1 MILLGPG
8 RRRKAA
14 RDEREERAVPIA
26 KVDVFQLV
34 HRLGQTRG
42 PSSAWYDRRESVLV
56 RVADDDGV
64 CGWGETYV
72 RPGVV
77 GALEALGELLVG
89 TDPLRPRALLAG
101 RPFSTADGFA
111 RSALAIA
118 LDDLRGRRLGVP
130 VADLYG
136 GRIRDR
142 VRAYASSGGYF
153 PDVGPEESWPGEA
166 ARLAGKGFGAVKL
179 RIGRY
184 AVDRELR
191 ALERVREV
199 VPAEVDL
206 MADGNGAYTLP
217 AAIRM
222 GRGLERLGFR
232 WFEEPLPRTAGG
244 VNYPRY
250 DELAAALDIAVASG
264 EGLETRSAFAEFL
277 AAGKGDIVQP
287 DVAIC
292 GGVADTLFVGELAAL
307 SARPCVPHAWG
318 GAILLAATL
327 QVHALLPHATEV
339 AEHDPPLLEYDA
351 FENPILSDLASGTP
365 RPVGGWVEIPT
376 GPGLG
381 IEVDEEVVERL
392 AVHGPAAAR

>member
-1 MILLGPG
+1 MRMILLPM
-8 RRRKAA
+8 RVA
-14 RDEREERAVPIA
+14 R
-26 KVDVFQLV
+26 VDVFVLM
-34 HRLGQTRG
+34 HRLAQTRG

-56 RVADDDGV
+56 RVSDGDGV
-64 CGWGETYV
+64 CGWGETYHV
-72 RPGVV
+72 GPGVV
-77 GALEALGELLVG
+77 ATIEALGELVVG
-89 TDPLRPRALLAG
+89 SDPLRLRTLFAE

-118 LDDLRGRRLGVP
+118 LDDLRGRRLGVS
-130 VADLYG
+130 VAELYG
-136 GRIRDR
+136 GRVRDR
-142 VRAYASSGGYF
+142 VRAYASSGGYL
-153 PDVGPEESWPGEA
+153 PNVGPEDSWPDEA
-166 ARLAGKGFGAVKL
+166 TRLAGEGFGAVKL
-179 RIGRY
+179 RVGRY

-191 ALERVREV
+191 ALERVREL

-217 AAIRM
+217 SAIRM

-244 VNYPRY
+244 VDYPRY
-250 DELAAALDIAVASG
+250 GELAAALDIAVASG

-318 GAILLAATL
+318 GAVLLAATL

-339 AEHDPPLLEYDA
+339 AEHDPPLLEYDT
-351 FENPILSDLASGTP
+351 FENPILSDLAPDTP

-392 AVHGPAAAR
+392 SARAPSAAR